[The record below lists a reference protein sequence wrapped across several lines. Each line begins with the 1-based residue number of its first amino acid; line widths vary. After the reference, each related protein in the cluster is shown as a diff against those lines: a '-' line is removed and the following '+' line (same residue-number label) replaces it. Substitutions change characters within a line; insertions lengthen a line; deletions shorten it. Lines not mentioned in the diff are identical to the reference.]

1 MFSCY
6 FFALSYCLDEL
17 PRSLNEFIHWVCE
30 DCKSKE
36 CHECAGIRSNLF
48 SSSGVETNVGPK
60 LKRKENP
67 TLGDECIHEAMEDI
81 LEINP
86 AKELKPLT
94 GLSDV
99 VDYGSPLDV
108 NKGIS
113 FKQCCK
119 V

>member
-1 MFSCY
+1 MY
-6 FFALSYCLDEL
+6 
-17 PRSLNEFIHWVCE
+17 P
-30 DCKSKE
+30 
-36 CHECAGIRSNLF
+36 
-48 SSSGVETNVGPK
+48 
-60 LKRKENP
+60 
-67 TLGDECIHEAMEDI
+67 EAMEDI